1 MVSFDVVSLFTKVP
15 VDLATRVA
23 HQRLTADPSLIERS
37 ALSPDEIVTLLKFCM
52 DATYLAYRGE
62 VYQQVYGT
70 AMGSPV
76 SVTVA
81 NLVME
86 DVEQSTHYLCI
97 STPILETLC
106 G

>member
-1 MVSFDVVSLFTKVP
+1 MVEWG
-15 VDLATRVA
+15 RWI
-23 HQRLTADPSLIERS
+23 RRS
-37 ALSPDEIVTLLKFCM
+37 YL
-52 DATYLAYRGE
+52 DATYLANRGE

-86 DVEQSTHYLCI
+86 DVEQRALTTTYVCI

-106 G
+106 D